1 MRKNQI
7 REQIGRSN
15 QNRGKSAF
23 RLLQTGVVL
32 FGMLLLLN
40 GYGIFMTHDL
50 LFNEDSSAGE
60 SAASEESEIEK
71 PESKAEASSSSTPA
85 PQKTPTPDRF
95 QDSVD
100 LEFYADM
107 GEDIIGCPELTVS
120 VINHSEYDVKA
131 IQFYVIPYDVYG
143 EKIDSFLTTEK
154 LYTDTTIPAGES
166 NTCSFSMLDS
176 SVKTVKLY
184 AYSILFSNGEEWGD
198 RNAVKTTILK
208 KGLSIEVSGEA

>member
-1 MRKNQI
+1 MRKNKI
-7 REQIGRSN
+7 REQIGRSY
-15 QNRGKSAF
+15 QNRGKSTF
-23 RLLQTGVVL
+23 QLLQTGVVL

-40 GYGIFMTHDL
+40 GCGIFMTHDL

-60 SAASEESEIEK
+60 SAASEESKIDK
-71 PESKAEASSSSTPA
+71 PESKAEASSSAPA

-100 LEFYADM
+100 LEFYAEM
-107 GEDIIGCPELTVS
+107 GENIIGCPELTVS

-131 IQFYVIPYDVYG
+131 IQFYAIPYDVYG

-154 LYTDTTIPAGES
+154 LYTDTTIPARES

-176 SVKTVKLY
+176 SVKIVKLY
-184 AYSILFSNGEEWGD
+184 AYSFLFSNGEEWRD

-208 KGLSIEVSGEA
+208 KGLFIEVSGEA